1 MANSERVIIDVDADA
16 AADVPPSRIVRG
28 NGDAAA
34 PFEVASSDSEDDN
47 PPTKRPKPAPVSP
60 VPAGNASR
68 AGDDDARRQGAPP
81 ASPPGNALLA
91 QLRREREAKRGP
103 WASSTSSGRTS
114 CTSASEHDGAV

>member
-34 PFEVASSDSEDDN
+34 PFEIASSDSEDDN
-47 PPTKRPKPAPVSP
+47 PPTKRPKPAPASP

-68 AGDDDARRQGAPP
+68 AGD
-81 ASPPGNALLA
+81 
-91 QLRREREAKRGP
+91 ER
-103 WASSTSSGRTS
+103 
-114 CTSASEHDGAV
+114 V

>member
-47 PPTKRPKPAPVSP
+47 PPTKLAPE
-60 VPAGNASR
+60 AGAGVARASR
-68 AGDDDARRQGAPP
+68 QRLP
-81 ASPPGNALLA
+81 
-91 QLRREREAKRGP
+91 
-103 WASSTSSGRTS
+103 SGRRRAAPCGEAARLAHVRGELLERHLS
-114 CTSASEHDGAV
+114 IMQPRAAA